1 MSGMLEKL
9 KDLLERAESWPEKAQ
24 EAAVASLAAIEEAYL
39 GAESLSAEDIEA
51 LELSAEDVSRGRF
64 ATDAE
69 MRELFDLY
77 RGQ

>member
-1 MSGMLEKL
+1 MLEKL

-39 GAESLSAEDIEA
+39 GAEGLSAEDIEA
-51 LELSAEDVSRGRF
+51 LAQSAEDVRLGRF

-69 MRELFDLY
+69 MRELFEFLP
-77 RGQ
+77 GQ